1 MVQITYRIVEH
12 DGGWAYKLG
21 GTYSETF
28 PDHDGARTAAIAVSR
43 EQKVPDEDTLIEYA
57 DASGRWVTER
67 ADGHDRPEV
76 EVEVAG

>member
-12 DGGWAYKLG
+12 DGGWAYELG

-43 EQKVPDEDTLIEYA
+43 EQKVPDEDTLIEYS

-67 ADGHDRPEV
+67 AHGHDRPEV